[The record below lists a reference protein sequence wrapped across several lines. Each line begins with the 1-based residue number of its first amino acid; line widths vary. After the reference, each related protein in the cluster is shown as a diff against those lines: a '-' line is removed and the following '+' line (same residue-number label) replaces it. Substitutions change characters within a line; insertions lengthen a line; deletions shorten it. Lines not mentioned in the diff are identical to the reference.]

1 MSSGSAAVNPFTLA
15 MRLLRRDWRAG
26 ELRLLTTALI
36 LAVAAVTS
44 VSFFTDRI
52 DRAMEQQASEV
63 LAADLRLSRTRP
75 LPDSLSDEAKRSG
88 LTQALT
94 LGFPS
99 VILNQGNTQLVDVK
113 AVSGGYPLRG
123 QLQVRDAFDAE
134 SLPATGLPAQ
144 GEAWLED
151 RLLPLLG
158 LAIGDRFKLGQ
169 SQFQVTRI
177 ITYEPDRSAN
187 LFQLA
192 PRVMINRQDVETTG
206 LLGPASRVRYH
217 LLLAGEPEAI
227 QSYAEWVKA
236 QDVAGLEVDDIRHAR
251 PETRAALDQG
261 SRFLRL
267 AAATAILL
275 CVVAVALSSRRFVE
289 RQSDTSALL
298 RCLGAQRRQ
307 VMLIFLLRLLG
318 LGLIASLVGNLI
330 GLAAQAVLVEM
341 VGHWFTQ
348 RIPPPSAWPLLSGFA
363 TGILVLIGFS
373 LPSVIRLGEVPPLRV
388 FRRDLDAPPLGY
400 QISLGLALS
409 ALMALLVWQIGDD
422 KLAFQLIGGLL
433 AGLLLLL
440 LISRL
445 LVRLLAPLRTHAAG
459 SWRYGLASLSR
470 NPATTSV
477 QLTGFG
483 LGMTVLLVLA
493 LVRVDL
499 LTSWRSSLPDNAPNQ
514 FLINIQPDQ
523 VEGVKQLL
531 ESNGI
536 RNVGLYPMIRGRLIR
551 IGEHSV
557 SADDYSSPRAK
568 RLATRD
574 FNLSFSRDMQTDN
587 RSTAGAWWTPSDW
600 DRPWFSV
607 EEGLAKTLGIK
618 LGDEIRF
625 EVAGATVSGEVVN
638 LRSVKWDSFN
648 VNFFVVSPPGLLKD
662 QPATYITSFH
672 LPASQRQILH
682 QLIRTYP
689 SITAL
694 DVTALMQQIRQ
705 IMDRGTLAV
714 ESVFLFTLA
723 AGLIVLYAGIQAS
736 YELRVQETALL
747 RTLGLKRRQL
757 TLSIALEFALLG
769 ALAGVISALLA
780 TAISYTLST
789 AVFDLPWTPNPLLWL
804 WAMCG
809 GALAIGIAGTLA
821 SWSLLNIP
829 PMAVLKRA

>member
-15 MRLLRRDWRAG
+15 LRLLRRDWRAG

-75 LPDSLSDEAKRSG
+75 LPDNLSDEAQRAG
-88 LTQALT
+88 LTQAVT
-94 LGFPS
+94 LSFPS
-99 VILNQGNTQLVDVK
+99 VVLNQGNTQLVDVK

-134 SLPATGLPAQ
+134 SHPATGLPTQ

-158 LAIGDRFKLGQ
+158 LAIGDKFKLGQ

-192 PRVMINRQDVETTG
+192 PRVMINRQDVEATG

-217 LLLAGEPEAI
+217 LLLSGDPEAI
-227 QSYAEWVKA
+227 QSYTKWVKT
-236 QDVAGLEVDDIRHAR
+236 QDVPGLEVDDIRHAR

-307 VMLIFLLRLLG
+307 VTLIFLLRLLG
-318 LGLIASLVGNLI
+318 LGLIASLVGSLI
-330 GLAAQAVLVEM
+330 GLAAQAVLVEL

-388 FRRDLDAPPLGY
+388 FRRDLNAPPLGY

-409 ALMALLVWQIGDD
+409 VLVALLVWQIGDD

-440 LISRL
+440 LIARL
-445 LVRLLAPLRTHAAG
+445 LVRLLAPLRHRSAG

-470 NPATTSV
+470 NPTTTSV
-477 QLTGFG
+477 QLSGFG

-499 LTSWRSSLPDNAPNQ
+499 LSNWRNSLPDNAPNQ
-514 FLINIQPDQ
+514 FLINIQPGQ
-523 VEGVKQLL
+523 VEGVRQQLQA
-531 ESNGI
+531 NGI
-536 RNVGLYPMIRGRLIR
+536 QDVGLYPMIRGRLVR
-551 IGEHSV
+551 IGEHPV
-557 SADDYSSPRAK
+557 SADDYPSPRAK

-574 FNLSFSRDMQTDN
+574 FNLSFATEMQSDN
-587 RSTAGAWWTPSDW
+587 RSIAGSWWTEPQKDQ
-600 DRPWFSV
+600 PWFSV

-618 LGDEIRF
+618 LNDELEF
-625 EVAGATVSGEVVN
+625 EVAGTMLSGKVTN

-648 VNFFVVSPPGLLKD
+648 VNFFVVGTPGLLQD
-662 QPATYITSFH
+662 QAATYITSFY
-672 LPASQRQILH
+672 LPTSQRNLLH
-682 QLIRTYP
+682 ELIQTYP

-694 DVTALMQQIRQ
+694 DVTALMQQIRH
-705 IMDRGTLAV
+705 IMDRGALAV
-714 ESVFLFTLA
+714 ESVFLFTLI
-723 AGLIVLYAGIQAS
+723 AGVVVLYAGIQAS

-747 RTLGLKRRQL
+747 RTLGLRRGQL
-757 TLSIALEFALLG
+757 IRSIALEFALLG
-769 ALAGVISALLA
+769 ALAGLVSALVA

-789 AVFDLPWTPNPLLWL
+789 AVFDLPWKLDPGLWL
-804 WAMCG
+804 WALIG
-809 GALAIGIAGTLA
+809 GAAGIGFAGTLA
-821 SWSLLNIP
+821 SWPLLNIP
-829 PMAVLKRA
+829 PMAVLKKA